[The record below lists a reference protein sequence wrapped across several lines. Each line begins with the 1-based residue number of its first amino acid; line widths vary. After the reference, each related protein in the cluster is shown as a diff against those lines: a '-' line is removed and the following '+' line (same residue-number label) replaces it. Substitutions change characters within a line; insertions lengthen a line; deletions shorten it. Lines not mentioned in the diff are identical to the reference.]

1 MWKYFTLFEF
11 HYTEGLK
18 IKLQSDMILTKKV
31 LKFSGILATVIIDNE
46 LILTYDKKVN
56 LNKLLGFE

>member
-1 MWKYFTLFEF
+1 
-11 HYTEGLK
+11 
-18 IKLQSDMILTKKV
+18 MILTKKV

-56 LNKLLGFE
+56 LNKLLGLE